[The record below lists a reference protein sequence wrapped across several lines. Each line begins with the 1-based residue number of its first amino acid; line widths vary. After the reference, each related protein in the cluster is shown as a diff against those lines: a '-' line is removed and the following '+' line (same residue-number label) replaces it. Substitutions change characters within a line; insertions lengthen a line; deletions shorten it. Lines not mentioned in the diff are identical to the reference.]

1 MKGLFTSP
9 EKLCATPELLL
20 NRHSA
25 RKSVPV
31 SSCLFSGLAVMDYI
45 QPQVGHKPAV
55 YLSFPNILLQFLY
68 YRGAN
73 ALFQDAYCIKSTYF
87 SEYFT
92 VTQRDW
98 TGFFYQML
106 LLLPQ
111 HIPHNKSVSVP
122 RGLQLKWQTALE
134 LFPAQKPTGRETC
147 APHSPALPDSHCVW
161 NSSTSGPAVLA
172 SWTRGEKKEQ
182 YSQHSQHSP
191 PGPSHKHETAKHCTA
206 YKESKPALP
215 KSVCNALWQCTQTLH
230 AAARTQGCGIH
241 SLQRMSGERA
251 MNSIWPGR
259 GTQKSLLT
267 EFRLSTTRI
276 EHWRHDENP
285 SSFVGKAVVTPS
297 HCPAKPEQFPGN
309 SLELAAALPT

>member
-1 MKGLFTSP
+1 MTNCTRAFPCTEAHRQRNLCPTQPSP
-9 EKLCATPELLL
+9 PWQPLCL
-20 NRHSA
+20 
-25 RKSVPV
+25 
-31 SSCLFSGLAVMDYI
+31 
-45 QPQVGHKPAV
+45 
-55 YLSFPNILLQFLY
+55 
-68 YRGAN
+68 
-73 ALFQDAYCIKSTYF
+73 
-87 SEYFT
+87 
-92 VTQRDW
+92 
-98 TGFFYQML
+98 
-106 LLLPQ
+106 
-111 HIPHNKSVSVP
+111 
-122 RGLQLKWQTALE
+122 
-134 LFPAQKPTGRETC
+134 
-147 APHSPALPDSHCVW
+147 

-191 PGPSHKHETAKHCTA
+191 PGPSHKHQTAKHCTA

-267 EFRLSTTRI
+267 EFRLSTTRT